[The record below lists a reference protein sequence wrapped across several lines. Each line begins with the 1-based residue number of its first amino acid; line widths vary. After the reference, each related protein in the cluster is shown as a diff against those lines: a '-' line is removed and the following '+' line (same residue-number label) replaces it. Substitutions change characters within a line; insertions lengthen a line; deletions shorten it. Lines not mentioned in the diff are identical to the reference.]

1 MRHPPGQ
8 DRGKACSSFVLFV
21 LLYSTPLHA
30 ATVVV
35 AWNPSPSPEVT
46 GYRVQYGTASG
57 IWPQVVDVGP
67 ALTARVT
74 LDPGRY
80 YFTVVAYAQT
90 GATSPPSIEVAATI
104 PTTTADP
111 CAFPLGATSV
121 SIFVTGKLNKTGS
134 GGPGSRAFI
143 TFQAASPNSPIV
155 QLSIRAN
162 GVDVP
167 DSVTDGTNLRAIG
180 SVWFSVPQGPA
191 TYAFSVYAR
200 NMAGCSRDQPTGF
213 TLAVP

>member
-1 MRHPPGQ
+1 MRGLVV
-8 DRGKACSSFVLFV
+8 GFVVV
-21 LLYSTPLHA
+21 LLSVVPCGA

-35 AWNPSPSPEVT
+35 AWNASPSPEVT

-57 IWPQVVDVGP
+57 IWSTTLDVGP
-67 ALTARVT
+67 ALTARLM
-74 LDPGRY
+74 LDPGHY
-80 YFTVVAYAQT
+80 FFTVVAYSQT
-90 GATSPPSIEVAATI
+90 ATSAPTIEVAATVPP
-104 PTTTADP
+104 PTTTDP

-155 QLSIRAN
+155 QLSVRAN

-167 DSVTDGTNLRAIG
+167 DSVTEGTNLRAIG
-180 SVWFSVPQGPA
+180 SLWFTLPPGPMG
-191 TYAFSVYAR
+191 YAVFGKNA
-200 NMAGCSRDQPTGF
+200 AGCSREQPTGF
-213 TLAVP
+213 STGP